1 MYDILVVSDPSTTRW
16 RELWKMADGDVPEVE
31 DRHGLGLAC
40 QLVVDD
46 RALSVRQDECQ
57 GPRK

>member
-1 MYDILVVSDPSTTRW
+1 
-16 RELWKMADGDVPEVE
+16 MADGDVPEVE